1 MARTGTVKA
10 KSKVLTVGDEK
21 GWPQQT
27 FARRCGHTPLRLD
40 NQTGGSQIAKDLTL
54 HVHLPP
60 VPGKS
65 HRDNPD

>member
-40 NQTGGSQIAKDLTL
+40 NQAGGSQIAKEFDFAC
-54 HVHLPP
+54 PP
-60 VPGKS
+60 ATCAWEKPQGHS
-65 HRDNPD
+65 